1 MAFPLFLE
9 IVYLPIVDL
18 PVRILDLAIAYH
30 FVFIPFSRNYFARW
44 KDERAFSVEFVA
56 EAVSDIFIAI
66 EELEVPFDFD
76 AVLIYASE
84 LSTIYL
90 KVTPL
95 W

>member
-9 IVYLPIVDL
+9 IVYLSIVDL
-18 PVRILDLAIAYH
+18 PVRVLNLAVAYD
-30 FVFIPFSRNYFARW
+30 FVFIPFARNYFTRCEN
-44 KDERAFSVEFVA
+44 ERAFSVEFIA
-56 EAVSDIFIAI
+56 EAVSNVFIAI
-66 EELEVPFDFD
+66 EELEMPFDFD
-76 AVLIYASE
+76 AILIYTSE